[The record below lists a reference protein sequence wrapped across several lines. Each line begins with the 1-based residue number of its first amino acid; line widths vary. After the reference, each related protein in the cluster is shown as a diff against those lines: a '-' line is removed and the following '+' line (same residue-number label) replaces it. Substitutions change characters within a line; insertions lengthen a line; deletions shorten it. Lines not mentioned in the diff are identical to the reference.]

1 MSASN
6 YSLKINRDLLD
17 PGFESYRLSQDT
29 IPIYKVDLDADVEE
43 LKLNEYT
50 LEHVR
55 AFGMYNHLHLDPW
68 YEDSVLFVDGRG
80 RVLSFTVILD
90 TALGK
95 PREVYCVA
103 PDTSEHRDRVCASLS
118 LTSATWATLSDG
130 SGRLDLLRTGKRG
143 DSCHTKWE
151 PLFSQD
157 MGAPFTLLHS
167 VAHVQDNVHTLEVLL
182 LRIQKDPEETKG
194 SGFSVFLE
202 WITVANTA
210 QQGQEAKYEMKKRRL
225 LKGKSVPEYAA
236 VEPRGK
242 GLMVASERPF
252 VFTHVDG
259 SPLEQPDPEPMQA
272 ENSESIY
279 FWQQTSENITVHVR
293 MPEGVTKEEVNFTLT
308 PNHIS
313 IGVCGGSPLIIL
325 EGQLY
330 ADVQPETSAWILT
343 SDKSLEVTLQKCVV
357 GPTWPELVMGDQRG
371 EHLVGE
377 EQAALVHQRLA
388 HLTSQDWL
396 QNVNAEKDKLLNYN
410 SAELEDCDVF
420 PEAGFSITH
429 FDESLRPSQVMNLG
443 GSQYL
448 FTVVGNPLEMPCLCL
463 RYDVDAIVLQPHPEQ
478 DHNMWEHIATFN
490 ALGYV
495 QASKQDKK
503 FLSCP
508 PNFSYAALCECICRT
523 FIYRQPSP
531 LETVLFNRKQGRQ
544 IEKVAKQHVAS
555 LDSARAILGFR
566 ATNER
571 VYVLTCSSIFILK
584 VNNS

>member
-508 PNFSYAALCECICRT
+508 PNFSYAAL
-523 FIYRQPSP
+523 
-531 LETVLFNRKQGRQ
+531 
-544 IEKVAKQHVAS
+544 
-555 LDSARAILGFR
+555 
-566 ATNER
+566 
-571 VYVLTCSSIFILK
+571 
-584 VNNS
+584 

>member
-29 IPIYKVDLDADVEE
+29 IPMYKVDLDADVEE

-80 RVLSFTVILD
+80 RVLSFTVIL
-90 TALGK
+90 
-95 PREVYCVA
+95 
-103 PDTSEHRDRVCASLS
+103 
-118 LTSATWATLSDG
+118 
-130 SGRLDLLRTGKRG
+130 
-143 DSCHTKWE
+143 

>member
-29 IPIYKVDLDADVEE
+29 IPMYKVDLDADVEE

-90 TALGK
+90 AALGK

-202 WITVANTA
+202 WITVANT
-210 QQGQEAKYEMKKRRL
+210 EAKYEMKKRRL

-584 VNNS
+584 VNNKNV